1 MDKHT
6 ARGLSMGFLIA
17 GIVLLVFKSVLAP
30 AQTTAEAPELNQDMI
45 EAFLKEHNLLVVSQ
59 QDYETMMGGQ
69 VEVNL
74 PEEPAEEAKQEEK
87 AEEKQEAKEEKEEK
101 QEEKQ
106 EEVKEEEKEEKPV
119 KHKITIA
126 SGMVSHD
133 VARMLKEKGLIED
146 TSKFVSRVES
156 RNAAKY
162 VQIGEHTLT
171 TGMSIDE
178 IIQVITKG
186 RAG

>member
-30 AQTTAEAPELNQDMI
+30 AQTTAEAPEFNQEMI
-45 EAFLKEHNLLVVSQ
+45 ESFLKENNLLVVSQ

-69 VEVNL
+69 LQVNV

-87 AEEKQEAKEEKEEK
+87 AEEKQEEKEEK

-133 VARMLKEKGLIED
+133 VARMLKEKGLIKD
-146 TSKFVSRVES
+146 TSKFVSRIES